1 MNNFL
6 STTSCLPPYTFT
18 SEHLHIP
25 HRHNKPIHSTNQKL
39 SSESVNGPQNDS
51 SPQNDNGTSIA
62 TAEEWP
68 IQQDVVSTILST
80 PNHAQDGGPSSTC
93 DLATMSSSVHSSTMT
108 SSNVVEHSAYSFE
121 DPEVSLMEFD
131 DGSTLP
137 EQAAMV
143 LPKKS
148 SSTDLNF
155 PHRIS
160 KQLSEKMES
169 NEFASFQ
176 QWLEDCV
183 DVIAD

>member
-1 MNNFL
+1 
-6 STTSCLPPYTFT
+6 LPPDTFT
-18 SEHLHIP
+18 SEQLHIP
-25 HRHNKPIHSTNQKL
+25 QRYNKAIHSTNQNL
-39 SSESVNGPQNDS
+39 SSESVNGLQNDS

-62 TAEEWP
+62 TAEESP

-80 PNHAQDGGPSSTC
+80 PNHAQDGGPPITH

-137 EQAAMV
+137 EQAAIV
-143 LPKKS
+143 LPKEI

-160 KQLSEKMES
+160 KQLSEKTES
-169 NEFASFQ
+169 NEFAAFQ